1 MAPRVDFYVL
11 GESTTPSRFACDMA
25 ARILADQ
32 LNVHIHADS
41 RADAV
46 ALDGMLWTFRDISF
60 LPHALAD
67 ERTPDPAPIII
78 GWLGQAPTTDAV
90 LINLSHEL
98 PDFAGGFRRVIE
110 PVAASPEARAESR
123 ERYRQYRELGWELSS
138 QQMDQDQGHA
148 NL

>member
-11 GESTTPSRFACDMA
+11 EESTTPVRFACDMA
-25 ARILADQ
+25 ARLRAEQ

-46 ALDGMLWTFRDISF
+46 ALDGLLWTFRDISF

-67 ERTPDPAPIII
+67 VPGPAPIII
-78 GWLGQAPTTDAV
+78 GLLGQMPTTDDV
-90 LINLSHEL
+90 LINLSREL
-98 PDFAGGFRRVIE
+98 PDFASGFRRVIE
-110 PVAASPEARAESR
+110 PVAASPEARAASR
-123 ERYRQYRELGWELSS
+123 ERYKQYRERGWELSS
-138 QQMDQDQGHA
+138 QNMDQDQNHA

>member
-1 MAPRVDFYVL
+1 
-11 GESTTPSRFACDMA
+11 MA
-25 ARILADQ
+25 ARLRAEQ

-46 ALDGMLWTFRDISF
+46 ALDTLLWTFRDISF

-67 ERTPDPAPIII
+67 AQIPCPVPVLI
-78 GWLGQAPTTDAV
+78 GWLGQAPATEEV
-90 LINLSHEL
+90 LINLSREL
-98 PDFAGGFRRVIE
+98 PEFAGTFRRVIE

-123 ERYRQYRELGWELSS
+123 QRYKQYRERGWELSS
-138 QQMDQDQGHA
+138 QQADQDQNHA

>member
-1 MAPRVDFYVL
+1 MPHVDFYVL
-11 GESTTPSRFACDMA
+11 PEGGSPLRFACDMA
-25 ARILADQ
+25 ARIRADR
-32 LNVHIHADS
+32 LHVHIHADS

-46 ALDGMLWTFRDISF
+46 ALDGLLWTFRDISF

-67 ERTPDPAPIII
+67 VPLPDPAPIII
-78 GWLGQAPTTDAV
+78 GWQGQTPASGEV

-123 ERYRQYRELGWELSS
+123 ERYKQYRERGWELSS
-138 QQMDQDQGHA
+138 QQAESD
-148 NL
+148 